1 MKLCKMVLKICS
13 QGDANMNED
22 VDYKYLT
29 PENDPESVHIELL
42 SGLYDGVVFKFDKV
56 KFEEE
61 NEEIYLQFTYDVI
74 QCVNFTEL
82 ETNIEFKDYIGGLLV
97 EIMSNNMNQEIVD
110 ESRTDNTEELN
121 IQ

>member
-1 MKLCKMVLKICS
+1 
-13 QGDANMNED
+13 MNED